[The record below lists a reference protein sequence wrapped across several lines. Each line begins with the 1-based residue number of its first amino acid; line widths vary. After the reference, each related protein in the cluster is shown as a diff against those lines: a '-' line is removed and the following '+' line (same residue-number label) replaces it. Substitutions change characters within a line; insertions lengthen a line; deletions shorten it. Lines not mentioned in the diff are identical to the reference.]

1 MTSSPQHWLA
11 ESPDFR
17 ADRYFRYDDMTAM
30 LHRWAERH
38 PDLCS
43 VESIGQTWQGR
54 DIWAVTVTN
63 RATGPD
69 TEKPAAFVDANIHA
83 GEVTGSASVLW
94 LLNHLIEGYGSDDAI
109 TRMLDTSALYAVPR
123 INCDGSEAYL
133 TSPAFMR
140 SSMRPYP
147 DEEQQDGLVQK
158 DMDGDG
164 WVTTM
169 RIKDPNGPWK
179 VSDKDPRLMVRRR
192 PDEYGGEYYFV
203 LPEGDIQN
211 WDGGEIPLAPALL
224 GLDHNRN
231 FPFEW
236 APEESQPGAG
246 PYPLS
251 EPETRAVADFM
262 LAHPNICTAQHFHT
276 FSAAILRP
284 SSQVAD
290 VDMPKFDL
298 HIYKSVGEMMSE
310 DTGYPCISIYEDF
323 AYDKKKAIKGSVLD
337 WVYKTFGAY
346 AYSTELWSLWGQA
359 GIEPKNLID
368 YMRDRPEE
376 DDVAMLKV
384 LDEKADGHGYQ
395 DWRPFDHPQL
405 GPVEIGGFE
414 FKFALQN
421 PPGPML
427 EEVASRNGA
436 SVMRLMGVVPR
447 ITLDDATAEK
457 VGDGVY
463 RVSALVQNTGFLPTW
478 LSEAGKGAKQI
489 KETKVTISCPDGV
502 ELLSDRDELKIG
514 QLDGRAGSYESF
526 SFFPRYGN
534 STRKRVSWIVKGA
547 PGAAVSLEAEST
559 KAGLARAEVTLPD

>member
-1 MTSSPQHWLA
+1 
-11 ESPDFR
+11 
-17 ADRYFRYDDMTAM
+17 
-30 LHRWAERH
+30 
-38 PDLCS
+38 
-43 VESIGQTWQGR
+43 
-54 DIWAVTVTN
+54 
-63 RATGPD
+63 
-69 TEKPAAFVDANIHA
+69 
-83 GEVTGSASVLW
+83 
-94 LLNHLIEGYGSDDAI
+94 
-109 TRMLDTSALYAVPR
+109 
-123 INCDGSEAYL
+123 
-133 TSPAFMR
+133 
-140 SSMRPYP
+140 
-147 DEEQQDGLVQK
+147 
-158 DMDGDG
+158 
-164 WVTTM
+164 
-169 RIKDPNGPWK
+169 
-179 VSDKDPRLMVRRR
+179 
-192 PDEYGGEYYFV
+192 
-203 LPEGDIQN
+203 
-211 WDGGEIPLAPALL
+211 
-224 GLDHNRN
+224 
-231 FPFEW
+231 
-236 APEESQPGAG
+236 
-246 PYPLS
+246 
-251 EPETRAVADFM
+251 
-262 LAHPNICTAQHFHT
+262 
-276 FSAAILRP
+276 
-284 SSQVAD
+284 
-290 VDMPKFDL
+290 
-298 HIYKSVGEMMSE
+298 
-310 DTGYPCISIYEDF
+310 
-323 AYDKKKAIKGSVLD
+323 
-337 WVYKTFGAY
+337 
-346 AYSTELWSLWGQA
+346 
-359 GIEPKNLID
+359 
-368 YMRDRPEE
+368 
-376 DDVAMLKV
+376 MLKV

>member
-11 ESPDFR
+11 DSSEFR
-17 ADRYFRYDDMTAM
+17 ADRYYRYDDLTAM
-30 LHRWAERH
+30 LHRWAEQH
-38 PDLCS
+38 PDLCT
-43 VESIGQTWQGR
+43 VESAGQTWQGR
-54 DIWAVTVTN
+54 DIWAVTLTN
-63 RATGPD
+63 RKTGPD
-69 TEKPAAFVDANIHA
+69 TEKPATFVDANIHA

-94 LLNHLIEGYGSDDAI
+94 LIHHLLESYGSDDAT
-109 TRMLDTSALYAVPR
+109 TRMLDTSVLYAIPR
-123 INCDGSEAYL
+123 INCDGSEVYL

-147 DEEQQDGLVQK
+147 DDEQQDGLHQK

-164 WVTTM
+164 WVTSM
-169 RIKDPNGPWK
+169 RVSDPNGPWR
-179 VSDKDPRLMVRRR
+179 VSEKDPRLMVRRR
-192 PDEYGGEYYFV
+192 PDEFGGEYFFV
-203 LPEGDIQN
+203 FPEGEIQN
-211 WDGGEIPLAPALL
+211 WDGGAVTIAQALL

-236 APEESQPGAG
+236 APEETQPGAG

-262 LAHPNICTAQHFHT
+262 LAHPNICASQHFHT

-284 SSQVAD
+284 SSQVPD

-298 HIYKSVGEMMSE
+298 HVYKALGELMSE
-310 DTGYPCISIYEDF
+310 DTGYPCISIHEDF

-337 WVYKTFGAY
+337 WVYQTFGAY
-346 AYSTELWSLWGQA
+346 AYSTELWSLWGPA

-368 YMRDRPEE
+368 YMRDRPED

-447 ITLDDATAEK
+447 IVLDDATAEPL
-457 VGDGVY
+457 GDGVY
-463 RVSALVQNTGFLPTW
+463 RVTALVQNTGFLPTW
-478 LSEAGKGAKQI
+478 LSEAGKGARQV
-489 KETKVTISCPDGV
+489 KETKATIRCPDGV

-514 QLDGRAGSYESF
+514 QLDGRATSYESF

-534 STRKRVSWIVKGA
+534 ETRKRVSWIVKGDA
-547 PGAAVSLEAEST
+547 GAVVSLEAVST
-559 KAGLARAEVTLPD
+559 KAGVARADVTLPE